1 MLYPGGG
8 RGAGPVAAAATV
20 TVILPSGETV
30 QGKLAY
36 NDEFFVGLTDSSSWY
51 RSWPKSRVKFAVD
64 DPLQAHV
71 EQLGKYTDETMH
83 DVLAYLQ
90 TLR

>member
-1 MLYPGGG
+1 MILQIPNILSS
-8 RGAGPVAAAATV
+8 GALADIVCKLDQAAGT
-20 TVILPSGETV
+20 GD
-30 QGKLAY
+30 KLA
-36 NDEFFVGLTDSSSWY
+36 E
-51 RSWPKSRVKFAVD
+51 KRVS

-71 EQLGKYTDETMH
+71 EQLSRYTDADMH